1 MLEATIENNYQ
12 NQARDN
18 AVIMERRGGPV
29 GRSTEMEQVREMIA
43 QVAVHDTSVLLCGE
57 SGSGKEVIAK
67 NIHNTSSRKGMPF
80 VPVNCG
86 AIPPD
91 LLESE
96 MFGHEKGAFTGAIS
110 ARKGRFEIAEGGTLF
125 LDEIGDMSLPMQVK
139 LLRVLQERQ
148 FERVGS
154 NKPLECNVRIIA
166 ATHRNL
172 EKMIEEGTF
181 RQDLYFRLNVFP
193 IYVPALR
200 ERLEDLPELIDYFV
214 KQQEHAG
221 RSKVRLSRAAIVALN
236 QYQWPGNVRE
246 LANLIERLSIIKP
259 GGFIRLVDLPEA
271 YRAGIAENDEHE
283 ELLLSGEDNETSS
296 VITSHNS
303 KQLVLPEDGIDL
315 KQFLADLEQR
325 YIMEALNQCDGV
337 VAKAAR
343 LLKMRRTT
351 LVEKM
356 RKLEKNTELTA

>member
-1 MLEATIENNYQ
+1 MQEARPETNMESTS
-12 NQARDN
+12 D
-18 AVIMERRGGPV
+18 VIMERRGGPV
-29 GRSTEMEQVREMIA
+29 GNSSQMQVVKDMIG

-67 NIHNTSSRKGMPF
+67 TIHNTSSRKNMPF

-148 FERVGS
+148 YERVGS
-154 NKPLECNVRIIA
+154 NKPMDCDVRIIA

-172 EKMIEEGTF
+172 EEMIEAGTF

-193 IYVPALR
+193 IHVPALR
-200 ERLEDLPELIDYFV
+200 EHLEDLPDLIDYFV

-221 RSKVRLSRAAIVALN
+221 RGKVRLSRAAMMALT

-259 GGFIRLVDLPEA
+259 CGFIRLVDLPEV
-271 YRAGIAENDEHE
+271 YRVGVADAEDCEETNWQVDAEHE
-283 ELLLSGEDNETSS
+283 EQATLVTSTNK
-296 VITSHNS
+296 V
-303 KQLVLPEDGIDL
+303 QLPEDGLDL
-315 KQFLADLEQR
+315 KKHLADIEQR
-325 YIMEALNQCDGV
+325 YIMEALNQSGGV

-356 RKLEKNTELTA
+356 RKLEKAIEMPA